1 MRTKH
6 RVKRRILPAVD
17 EVLHAGK
24 EDSIYCWESVWKNEK
39 ICGTQ
44 VARTEAC
51 FFCRPFEAGHQITC
65 IPQNT
70 SQVPASEA
78 QSALCPKNCACDSTQ
93 ISGIIQGDRAV
104 RWQHKRFTRTTQRG
118 QQRVLQPRRHPRQ
131 SGRERRQRAEERD
144 QWVPREEHD
153 VIGPSAKEGNGRA
166 NSSSCS
172 SRQGSHVM
180 PRIQEVRV
188 QAQVSQGLC
197 DVQLSASSRM
207 LVSRASA
214 VQLRSRRSRPTWAS
228 SWKHGKETS
237 SAAKAWKGPA
247 TRPASLWLRRRKR
260 SSTPVRTLPTAWML
274 GENKKPAREP
284 PCVEFAPKLDHPPNA
299 GPPRCSLPNANKAL
313 RPTSQVC
320 SADDLSLE
328 KLLRGPK

>member
-1 MRTKH
+1 M
-6 RVKRRILPAVD
+6 
-17 EVLHAGK
+17 
-24 EDSIYCWESVWKNEK
+24 
-39 ICGTQ
+39 
-44 VARTEAC
+44 VAPTAPRA
-51 FFCRPFEAGHQITC
+51 RP
-65 IPQNT
+65 
-70 SQVPASEA
+70 V
-78 QSALCPKNCACDSTQ
+78 
-93 ISGIIQGDRAV
+93 RAV
-104 RWQHKRFTRTTQRG
+104 TSCHASRK
-118 QQRVLQPRRHPRQ
+118 
-131 SGRERRQRAEERD
+131 SGSKPKSARA
-144 QWVPREEHD
+144 
-153 VIGPSAKEGNGRA
+153 SAM
-166 NSSSCS
+166 SSCS
-172 SRQGSHVM
+172 SSIASM
-180 PRIQEVRV
+180 P
-188 QAQVSQGLC
+188 
-197 DVQLSASSRM
+197 ASSRM

-299 GPPRCSLPNANKAL
+299 GPPRCSLPSANKAL